1 MSNEAQELRRL
12 DVVINKLFAYRPP
25 AKATARRSAKKK
37 SLQAKKRPRPKR
49 LAAQG

>member
-12 DVVINKLFAYRPP
+12 DVVINKLFAYMPP
-25 AKATARRSAKKK
+25 AKATARRSARRL
-37 SLQAKKRPRPKR
+37 LQAKKRPRPKR